1 MDDYKFCPHC
11 GSNLSTIST
20 EATVRPQCPGCK
32 KIIYYDPKLAAA
44 TVVEKNGLFLMIK
57 RAIQPQ
63 LGLWGFPGGYVDR
76 GEVVENAAA
85 REVLE
90 ETGLIV
96 KITRS
101 LGVFSE
107 QGNPVILAAFAGTEV
122 GGELKIGDE
131 VSDIGFFS
139 PDELPPLAFPRDMQV
154 LKSWQDTTM

>member
-11 GSNLSTIST
+11 GSNLSTIRV
-20 EATVRPQCPGCK
+20 EATVRPQCPRCK

-44 TVVEKNGLFLMIK
+44 TVVEKDGLFLMIK

-76 GEVVENAAA
+76 GEVVEAAAA

-90 ETGLIV
+90 ETGLV
-96 KITRS
+96 VEITRS
-101 LGVFSE
+101 LGIFSE
-107 QGNPVILAAFAGTEV
+107 QRNPVILVAFAGVEV
-122 GGELKIGDE
+122 GGELNVGDE

-139 PDELPPLAFPRDMQV
+139 PDEFPPLAFPRDIQV
-154 LKSWQDTTM
+154 LESWKNTAI

>member
-11 GSNLSTIST
+11 GSNLSTIRV
-20 EATVRPQCPGCK
+20 EATVRPQCPRCK
-32 KIIYYDPKLAAA
+32 KIIYYDPKLVAA

-76 GEVVENAAA
+76 GEVVEAAAA

-90 ETGLIV
+90 ETGLV
-96 KITRS
+96 VEITRS
-101 LGVFSE
+101 LGIFSE
-107 QGNPVILAAFAGTEV
+107 QRNPVILVAFAGVEV
-122 GGELKIGDE
+122 GGELNVGDE

-139 PDELPPLAFPRDMQV
+139 PDEFPPLAFPRDMQV
-154 LKSWQDTTM
+154 LASWKDTSV

>member
-1 MDDYKFCPHC
+1 MEDYKFCPRC
-11 GSNLSTIST
+11 GSSLITIQL
-20 EATVRPQCPGCK
+20 ENVVRPKCAGCK

-44 TVVEKNGLFLMIK
+44 TVVEKDGLFLLIK

-76 GEVVENAAA
+76 GEVVEDAAA

-96 KITRS
+96 EITRS

-107 QGNPVILAAFAGTEV
+107 QGNPVILAAFAGIEV

-139 PDELPPLAFPRDMQV
+139 PNKFPPLAFPRDMQV
-154 LKSWQDTTM
+154 LASWKNTAV

>member
-1 MDDYKFCPHC
+1 MEDYKFCPRC
-11 GSNLSTIST
+11 GSSLITIQL
-20 EATVRPQCPGCK
+20 ENVVRPKCSGCK

-44 TVVEKNGLFLMIK
+44 TVVEKDGLFLLIK

-76 GEVVENAAA
+76 GEVVEDAAA

-96 KITRS
+96 EITRS

-139 PDELPPLAFPRDMQV
+139 PNKFPPLAFPRDMQV
-154 LKSWQDTTM
+154 LASWKNTAV